1 MEETINYSKQR
12 KAFGQPLINNQYMT
26 FTLAELNTE
35 LELLRAALYQADQM
49 LAGEDMTLLASMLK
63 LKT

>member
-1 MEETINYSKQR
+1 
-12 KAFGQPLINNQYMT
+12 MT

-35 LELLRAALYQADQM
+35 LELLRAALYQADQ
-49 LAGEDMTLLASMLK
+49 LLVGEDMTLLASMLK